1 MSKHIKIKWLGH
13 ACFKV
18 IYDDYAI
25 LFDPFQPGSV
35 PGLKTVDEAVDLVIC
50 SHGHRDH
57 GYAEAGKIRTPK
69 VQNPFKISEIK
80 CFHDN
85 AGGAL
90 RGGNN
95 IIVAEVD
102 GLRIA
107 HFGDLGCELTKK
119 QLAEIGP
126 LDVALIPVG
135 GYYTIDA
142 QGAKNL
148 MDLIDPRIIIP
159 MHFRDDEAGF
169 GYEEIG
175 TLNEFTMLFPEGDVV
190 YYNEDS
196 IEIDKNTKKQV
207 AVLKYN
213 K

>member
-35 PGLKTVDEAVDLVIC
+35 PGLKPVDEAADLVIC

-57 GYAEAGKIRTPK
+57 GNTEAAKIRTPK
-69 VQNPFKISEIK
+69 AQNPFKISAIK

-85 AGGAL
+85 AGGSL
-90 RGGNN
+90 RGDNK
-95 IIVAEVD
+95 ITVADVD
-102 GLRIA
+102 GIRIA
-107 HFGDLGCELTKK
+107 HFGDLGCELTRK

-126 LDVALIPVG
+126 LDVAMIPVG

-148 MDLIDPRIIIP
+148 MELIGPRVIIP
-159 MHFRDDEAGF
+159 MHYRDDEAGF
-169 GYEEIG
+169 GYDEIS
-175 TLNEFTMLFPEGDVV
+175 TLNEFTLLYPVGDVIF
-190 YYNEDS
+190 YDEDS
-196 IEIDKNTKKQV
+196 IEIDKDTKKQV
-207 AVLKYN
+207 AILKYD